1 MKLAVPV
8 LLFALIRNGLAM
20 GQYYHR
26 ARRENRKPAM
36 TPPSRLTSRKPEPAM
51 TPPSRLTSRNP
62 EPAMTPPSRLTSRK
76 PEPAMTPPSRHAV
89 PSAHLSLQW
98 LPCKE
103 FVNNGGRIDRLGQI
117 DHVSVMGE
125 Q

>member
-1 MKLAVPV
+1 MNEEMPV

-36 TPPSRLTSRKPEPAM
+36 TPPSR
-51 TPPSRLTSRNP
+51 
-62 EPAMTPPSRLTSRK
+62 
-76 PEPAMTPPSRHAV
+76 HAV
-89 PSAHLSLQW
+89 PSANLSLQW